1 MIIVIPL
8 SSITFFG
15 WYLHEYM
22 ARGGRLNE
30 IVGVSQAGQQQWV
43 LYERNC
49 LKYVCECVEFIS
61 NGSFGVVLI
70 LWVL

>member
-1 MIIVIPL
+1 
-8 SSITFFG
+8 
-15 WYLHEYM
+15 M